1 MRGRSLADFAR
12 FVGID
17 VSKDTF
23 CVFHSDTE
31 RTYSLKN
38 APVGFAALVKN
49 LGDKAGQL
57 IALEPTGGCEWALW
71 EALVVAGF
79 EVRQVSASHVR
90 SFARSLGT
98 LAKTDTLDARV
109 IARFIAFR
117 PNAGRGLPTTK
128 IRELNVLLSKRRQI
142 VDIRKQLRCQSKQY
156 TDLEVENMDDE
167 LLTLLGHQIGTL
179 DERIETLL
187 AKDQELRQRAAILR
201 SIPGFGPV
209 LSANLIGQ
217 MPELGVL
224 NEKEVAALVG
234 LAPINC
240 ESGKYKGHRRIKG
253 GRSGLRRLLYQAAL
267 SAARFNPNLS
277 DFVKRLR
284 VKGKPHKVVLIAVA
298 RKLIVLANSLLAKNV
313 MWKPSI

>member
-1 MRGRSLADFAR
+1 MADFIR

-31 RTYSLKN
+31 LTYSLKN
-38 APVGFAALVKN
+38 TPEGYVELIKN
-49 LGDKAGQL
+49 LGDRAGLL

-71 EALVVAGF
+71 EALVAAGF

-90 SFARSLGT
+90 LFARSLGT
-98 LAKTDTLDARV
+98 LAKTDPLDARL

-117 PNAGRGLPTTK
+117 PNAGRGLPKAK

-142 VDIRKQLRCQSKQY
+142 VEMRKQLRCQSRQH
-156 TDLEVENMDDE
+156 TDIDVENMDDE
-167 LLTLLGHQIGTL
+167 LLTLLSQQIGTL

-187 AKDQELRQRAAILR
+187 AKDQELRQRAAVLR

-209 LSANLIGQ
+209 LTANLIGQ
-217 MPELGVL
+217 MPELGTL
-224 NEKEVAALVG
+224 HEKQVAALVG

-240 ESGKYKGHRRIKG
+240 ESGKYNGHRRIKG

-267 SAARFNPNLS
+267 SAARFNPILS
-277 DFVKRLR
+277 DFAKRLR
-284 VKGKPHKVVLIAVA
+284 MKGKPHKVVLIAVA
-298 RKLIVLANSLLAKNV
+298 RKLIVLANSLLAKNA
-313 MWKPSI
+313 MWKPTI

>member
-1 MRGRSLADFAR
+1 MADFAR

-31 RTYSLKN
+31 QTYSLKN
-38 APVGFAALVKN
+38 NPEGFVELIKN
-49 LGDKAGQL
+49 LGEKTGQV

-71 EALVVAGF
+71 EALVVAGY

-98 LAKTDTLDARV
+98 LAKTDPLDARL

-117 PNAGRGLPTTK
+117 PNAGRRLPATK
-128 IRELNVLLSKRRQI
+128 IRELNALLCKRRQI
-142 VDIRKQLRCQSKQY
+142 VDMRKQLRCQTSQHVY
-156 TDLEVENMDDE
+156 IEVENMDDE
-167 LLTLLGHQIGTL
+167 LLTLLSQQIGTL
-179 DERIETLL
+179 DGRIETLL
-187 AKDQELRQRAAILR
+187 GQDRELQQRAVILR

-209 LSANLIGQ
+209 LTSNLIGQ
-217 MPELGVL
+217 MPELGTL
-224 NEKEVAALVG
+224 DEKQVAALVG

-240 ESGKYKGHRRIKG
+240 ESGKYKGYRRIKG
-253 GRSGLRRLLYQAAL
+253 GRGGLRRLLYQAAL
-267 SAARFNPNLS
+267 SAARFNPFLS
-277 DFVKRLR
+277 DFAKRLR
-284 VKGKPHKVVLIAVA
+284 SNGKPHKVILIAVA

-313 MWKPSI
+313 MWRPSA

>member
-1 MRGRSLADFAR
+1 MADFAR

-31 RTYSLKN
+31 RTYSLEN
-38 APVGFAALVKN
+38 TPDGFVKLIKN
-49 LGDKAGQL
+49 LGEKPGQL

-71 EALVVAGF
+71 EALVVAGY

-98 LAKTDTLDARV
+98 LAKTDPLDARV
-109 IARFIAFR
+109 IARFIAYR
-117 PNAGRGLPTTK
+117 PNAGRSLPTAK
-128 IRELNVLLSKRRQI
+128 IRELNVLLCKRRQI
-142 VDIRKQLRCQSKQY
+142 VDMRKQLRCQSKQH
-156 TDLEVENMDDE
+156 TDIAVENMDDE
-167 LLTLLGHQIGTL
+167 LLTVLSQQIDTL

-187 AKDQELRQRAAILR
+187 ATDKELRQRAAILR

-209 LSANLIGQ
+209 LTANLIGK
-217 MPELGVL
+217 MPELGAL
-224 NEKEVAALVG
+224 HEKQVAALVG

-240 ESGKYKGHRRIKG
+240 ESGKYKGYRRIKG
-253 GRSGLRRLLYQAAL
+253 GRGGLRRLLYQAAL
-267 SAARFNPNLS
+267 SAARFNPILH
-277 DFVKRLR
+277 DFAKRLR
-284 VKGKPHKVVLIAVA
+284 TNGKPHKVILIAVA

-313 MWKPSI
+313 MWKPST